1 MSGPRETE
9 LTRLFPC
16 LHVLRAVGIAI
27 EPRKLLL
34 GVVGIF
40 LLAGGFRL
48 FELLPF
54 APENAERNYSY
65 GNTPDEWLRKAER
78 RSTLRTAKQAVS

>member
-9 LTRLFPC
+9 ITRVFPC

-34 GVVGIF
+34 GMAGLF
-40 LLAGGFRL
+40 LFAAGF
-48 FELLPF
+48 
-54 APENAERNYSY
+54 
-65 GNTPDEWLRKAER
+65 
-78 RSTLRTAKQAVS
+78 